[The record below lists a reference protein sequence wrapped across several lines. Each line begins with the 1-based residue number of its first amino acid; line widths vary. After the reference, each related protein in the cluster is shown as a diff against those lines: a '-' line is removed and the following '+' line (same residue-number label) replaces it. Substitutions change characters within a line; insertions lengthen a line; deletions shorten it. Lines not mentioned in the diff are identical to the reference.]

1 MPDSDLGNPRQIE
14 SISDSLDSLEV
25 ISAAIR
31 AAVEGTLTTSV
42 SVNSTISDGRKTIT
56 VAGTR
61 EQLSSSSIPA
71 KKVVIQAL
79 QTNTGMI
86 SVGGLTVV
94 AASGVERG
102 YIIPPFNSITIM
114 VTNLN
119 LIYLDSTV
127 SGEGVSYIYEV

>member
-1 MPDSDLGNPRQIE
+1 MADSDLGNPRQIE
-14 SISDSLDSLEV
+14 SISDSLDNLEV

-31 AAVEGTLTTSV
+31 AAVEGTLTTSA
-42 SVNSTISDGRKTIT
+42 SVNSTIGDGRKTIT
-56 VAGTR
+56 AAGTR
-61 EQLSSSSIPA
+61 EQLSSSSIPV

-86 SVGGLTVV
+86 SVGGSTVV

-102 YIIPPFNSITIM
+102 YIIAPFNSITIT

-127 SGEGVSYIYEV
+127 SGEGVSYTYEV